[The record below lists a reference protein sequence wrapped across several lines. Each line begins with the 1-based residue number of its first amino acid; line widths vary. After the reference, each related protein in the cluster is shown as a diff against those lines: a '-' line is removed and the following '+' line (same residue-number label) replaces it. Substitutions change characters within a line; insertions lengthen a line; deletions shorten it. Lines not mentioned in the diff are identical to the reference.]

1 MVRPTGMRSQLMS
14 PARMIVGASAIIAA
28 SHGRA
33 LTMRALATIASKK
46 NGKSRI
52 ALMTKNV
59 SAGPAP
65 GTMTSTRLVNH
76 AAICMKTPVRTGY
89 SR

>member
-1 MVRPTGMRSQLMS
+1 
-14 PARMIVGASAIIAA
+14 
-28 SHGRA
+28 
-33 LTMRALATIASKK
+33 MRALATIASKK

-59 SAGPAP
+59 SAGRP
-65 GTMTSTRLVNH
+65 GTMTSTRLVSH